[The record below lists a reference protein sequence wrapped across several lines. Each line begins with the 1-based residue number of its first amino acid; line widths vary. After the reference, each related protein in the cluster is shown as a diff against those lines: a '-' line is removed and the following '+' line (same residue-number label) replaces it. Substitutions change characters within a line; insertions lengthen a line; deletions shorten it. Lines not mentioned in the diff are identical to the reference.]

1 MRDDAAGLSFLGSM
15 YAIGAVLIGVI
26 LIADNLI
33 LLVRNG
39 NLESEP
45 EGKAVGLTAVFM
57 GMEATWLMVSLV
69 VLWSGAPRPLLPT
82 LYLIFAAVTL
92 IFGALKNQVNG
103 PVRSLP
109 IWHIKSALL
118 FSFAF
123 TPLRAQ
129 RGAAKREP

>member
-45 EGKAVGLTAVFM
+45 DGKAVGLTAVFM
-57 GMEATWLMVSLV
+57 GMV
-69 VLWSGAPRPLLPT
+69 VAYALSNLRSRDIDFWRHQEPGERSRSIT
-82 LYLIFAAVTL
+82 TYLAY
-92 IFGALKNQVNG
+92 
-103 PVRSLP
+103 
-109 IWHIKSALL
+109 
-118 FSFAF
+118 
-123 TPLRAQ
+123 
-129 RGAAKREP
+129 